1 MPTRFTALRAHT
13 QRRKAP
19 PKEAQPTVSAVVPAA
34 GQTGYTAEIFAVPA
48 EAPRTVRKLN
58 EPKRK
63 MSLRDRLLINRK
75 VAGRRKVI
83 VVGGGLAGLSAAY
96 ELESLGYEVT
106 VLEGQAEVGGRVQR
120 CRKIVPGNVMEKGAE
135 LSGLNHPAWWSY
147 KRKFD
152 LHFLQLSD
160 PPSPPVFLNGKRVVG
175 AMAQDLSE

>member
-1 MPTRFTALRAHT
+1 MPTLFTALRAHT

-19 PKEAQPTVSAVVPAA
+19 PKKAQPTVSAVVPAA

-63 MSLRDRLLINRK
+63 MSLRDRFLINRK
-75 VAGRRKVI
+75 AVGRREVI
-83 VVGGGLAGLSAAY
+83 VVGGGFAGLSAAY
-96 ELESLGYEVT
+96 ELESLGYQVT
-106 VLEGQAEVGGRVQR
+106 VLEGQAEVGGRVQS

-135 LSGLNHPAWWSY
+135 LIGLNHPAWWSY

-152 LHFLQLSD
+152 LHF
-160 PPSPPVFLNGKRVVG
+160 SPAF
-175 AMAQDLSE
+175 